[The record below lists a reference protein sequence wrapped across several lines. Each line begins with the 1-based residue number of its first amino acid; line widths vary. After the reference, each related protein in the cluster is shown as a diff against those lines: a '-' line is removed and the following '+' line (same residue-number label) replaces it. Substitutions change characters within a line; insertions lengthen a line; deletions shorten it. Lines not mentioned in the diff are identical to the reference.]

1 MSMHE
6 FNIKQAL
13 LQSMVS
19 LLHFGGPRSP
29 VELPQPCYVT
39 FTICPFCVLDNG
51 PRWQKG
57 LHLVRDE
64 VKSGEMWKGTGRES
78 GLKRGQ
84 RLASSSVP
92 VLHQFS

>member
-13 LQSMVS
+13 LQSMMK

-29 VELPQPCYVT
+29 VELPQLCYVT
-39 FTICPFCVLDNG
+39 FTICLLCVLDKG
-51 PRWQKG
+51 PRRQKR

-64 VKSGEMWKGTGRES
+64 VKSGEMWEGTGRES

-84 RLASSSVP
+84 RLAFSSIP